1 MYRLLNRAYCNLGV
15 GKKIILLLLLIC
27 SVFSNQGYSQ
37 FLGNEWINYNQ
48 FYYKFPITR
57 AGIYHLDSNALAN
70 SGINVSSFDA
80 RNLQLFFHGQEIP
93 IHVQGEGDG
102 IFNGTD
108 FIEFFGEGNDG
119 WIDSAIYD
127 NGNNGML
134 NPAFS
139 LFNDTSFYYLTWNG
153 STSNLRYTL
162 ETDTTFSTYA
172 SSAYYIFKARQSG
185 GNSYYEGEILQTV
198 VTSPEYTDGEGY
210 GGLYVGAG
218 SYAPSW
224 GSAPLNGLQPTIYTG
239 ASAKLQIRVSTCNN
253 PNVSPDTPDHHHQI
267 TVAGTPLVVD
277 TALNAY
283 KFYIRDFIVNS
294 SLLQLSAEPFR
305 INFQNDLSPI
315 TRNTF
320 GYYEL
325 NLPQIFDLGN
335 RTEQLMYLPDDGS
348 QTKSRLDIANF
359 NPQSSACWIFN
370 ITDGQKVLT
379 VNNAGTIQA
388 LVPNNGSASPKRMY
402 ISSDAAVVN
411 IAQVYPVSNDV
422 THFAQ
427 FRDFENVEINKD
439 YIIITHRSLW
449 NSASLYENLRS
460 VDYNTTTIDI
470 EELYDQFAF
479 GVRKHP
485 ISIRNFLK
493 MTDVTPAWTVK
504 PEHVFLIGKGIKHHY
519 IRFNPTYYSRS
530 LVPVMGV
537 SPTDN
542 MYTYNIEGD
551 SSMYCA
557 IGRLA
562 ATSDTTVINY
572 YNKVLCYESNQN
584 ISPRPEWQKNVLHFS
599 SDPSF
604 SPFINNYKSI
614 IEDTLY
620 GATVTTFVKNGT
632 TTFPINT
639 ADSIRSFL
647 NEKGVSLVTI
657 FGHSSGSGFDFT
669 VDEPEQMYNNCK
681 YPWYVVNGCLSG
693 DLFDVSPLISER
705 FVLTA
710 EKGAVGFIAN
720 TSVGLSGYLASITNN
735 FYHNIS
741 VNDYYKTVGI
751 AHQHA
756 LDPFMLNGSWMTIKT
771 NALDFQ
777 IHGDP
782 GLKMNSDSLPDID
795 LHVNNVSFEPQI
807 VTMEMDSFKM
817 RIIVTN
823 LGRTINTPYSLV
835 ITRDYPQPGI
845 PDAVYSMTRNFIYYK
860 DTIEMYLPVDFNTS
874 FGINHFHI
882 EADIP
887 SFIVESNG
895 NEVVNNVID
904 LNLNII
910 SSDIVPVY
918 PYKYAVIPRNHTP
931 LKASTGDPFA
941 PAKNYKF
948 ELDTTDLFNS
958 PFLRT
963 AIINQAGG
971 VVQWD
976 PGILL
981 DSVAFDSAAYF
992 WRVGVEYADTPG
1004 VFYRFKESTFQ
1015 FIQGKYGWGQDHFF
1029 QFKDD
1034 SYTYI
1039 DYNRP
1044 FRRFDFVPDYQEL
1057 KITNYPIKP
1066 AGDCCNF
1073 ATEFMIDGGLQE
1085 ESGFL
1090 SGVTGV
1096 YVFVIDPITLQPWGT
1111 NYLGANPTHDFGNI
1125 MPGRPRVEKYFRF
1138 NLGSTASTDSLVDML
1153 LNDIPD
1159 DYFVGMYTFTFAQP
1173 NFSTFAPNL
1182 IAALDSL
1189 GADGDSLTTLQS
1201 LAHPGGYI
1209 FYTRVGDTTSTQ
1221 EVVGLGGAP
1230 ISLNV
1235 DLQNN
1240 WYYGNI
1246 ISELVGPAS
1255 EWKSFHWQEHS
1266 IDANPA
1272 HDDEWVRIIGVQADG
1287 TEDILM
1293 DHIPSS
1299 TTDIYSLSSF
1309 SGFDATLHPYLKLFM
1324 YTRDDSS
1331 QTPSQINHWH
1341 VMYEGVP
1348 ECALNPNLGWGWDGD
1363 TTYQGQN
1370 VNFHIS
1376 IENIGDYD
1384 MDSLQIRYSITDANN
1399 VVHDYYVIRDSLRV
1413 GDVLV
1418 DTFSINNG
1426 NFPGLNTFYV
1436 EANPYTSI
1444 WQPEQFHFNNIGSLN
1459 MFVDG
1464 DKLNPLLD
1472 VTFDGVHIM
1481 DGDIVSGKPLINVQ
1495 LKDENVMRLLD
1506 DTTGFEL
1513 YLKYPG
1519 QSMPTKINF
1528 TNPIVTFTPATTP
1541 ENYAKIELRPDLTD
1555 IDGVYELL
1563 VRAQDKS
1570 GNVSGYGD
1578 SGIYDYKIK
1587 FEVVNHSTITNIFN
1601 FPNPFSTSTQWVF
1614 TLTGSEIPTEF
1625 TIRIMTIS
1633 GVVVREI
1640 TLDELGPIHV
1650 GTNVSSFKWNG
1661 TDEYGDKL
1669 ATGVYIYQV
1678 ITKINGEMIDHR
1690 STSADKYFKNSFG
1703 KLYILR

>member
-1 MYRLLNRAYCNLGV
+1 MYRLLSKIYHSPGLA
-15 GKKIILLLLLIC
+15 KKLILPLLFCLA
-27 SVFSNQGYSQ
+27 FTNQGYSQ
-37 FLGNEWINYNQ
+37 FLGNEWINYSQ
-48 FYYKFPITR
+48 YYYKFPITR

-93 IHVQGEGDG
+93 IFVQGESDG
-102 IFNGTD
+102 SFNGTD
-108 FIEFFGEGNDG
+108 FIEFFGEGNSG
-119 WIDSAIYD
+119 WIDSALYE

-134 NPAFS
+134 NPALS
-139 LFNDTSFYYLTWNG
+139 IFNDTSFYYLTWNG

-162 ETDTTFSTYA
+162 DTDTSFTSYVP
-172 SSAYYIFKARQSG
+172 SPYYIFKAEQSG
-185 GNSYYEGEILQTV
+185 GNSYYEGEIISNL

-210 GGLYVGAG
+210 GGLFAGAQ

-224 GSAPLNGLQPTIYTG
+224 TSAPLNGLQPTIYTG
-239 ASAKLQIRVSTCNN
+239 VNSLLQIRVSTCNDPN
-253 PNVSPDTPDHHHQI
+253 PGFDHHHQL
-267 TVAGTPLVVD
+267 TVAGASTPD
-277 TALNAY
+277 TIILNGY
-283 KFYIRDFIVNS
+283 KFYIITMNVGS
-294 SLLQLSAEPFR
+294 SALQSSIEPFR
-305 INFQNDLSPI
+305 INFLNDYSPSVAPR
-315 TRNTF
+315 TTF
-320 GYYEL
+320 GYYQL

-335 RTEQLMYLPDDGS
+335 RTEQQMYLPDDGAQS
-348 QTKSRLDIANF
+348 KSRLDIANF
-359 NPQSSACWIFN
+359 NTQSSTCWIFD
-370 ITDGQKVLT
+370 ITDHKKIVT
-379 VNNAGTIQA
+379 VNNAGTIRA
-388 LVPNNGSASPKRMY
+388 LVPNNGSSSPKRMY
-402 ISSDAAVVN
+402 ISSNAAVVS
-411 IAQVYPVSNDV
+411 IPLVYPVSNDI

-427 FRDFENVEINKD
+427 FRDFQNVEANKD
-439 YIIITHRSLW
+439 YVIITHRSLW

-460 VDYNTTTIDI
+460 VDHNTTTIDI
-470 EELYDQFAF
+470 EELYDQYGF

-485 ISIRNFLK
+485 VSIRNFLK
-493 MTDVTPAWTVK
+493 MTNTSWTIK
-504 PEHVFLIGKGIKHHY
+504 PEHVFLIGKGIKSNF
-519 IRFNPTYYSRS
+519 IRFNPTYYSKS
-530 LVPVMGV
+530 LVPTIGI

-542 MYTYNIEGD
+542 MYSYSIGTPGLQ
-551 SSMYCA
+551 YCA

-572 YNKVLCYESNQN
+572 YNKVLCYESNQH
-584 ISPRPEWQKNVLHFS
+584 ISPKPEWQKNVLHFA
-599 SDPSF
+599 SDPTFEGYIDSYQ
-604 SPFINNYKSI
+604 NI

-620 GATVTTFVKNGT
+620 GANVTKFVKNGT
-632 TTFPINT
+632 ASFPLNT

-681 YPWYVVNGCLSG
+681 YPWYIVNGCLSG

-710 EKGAVGFIAN
+710 EKGAIGFIAN
-720 TSVGLSGYLASITNN
+720 TSVGIAGYLGLITDNL
-735 FYHNIS
+735 YHNIS

-756 LDPFMLNGSWMTIKT
+756 LDPYMTNPSWALIKT

-795 LHVNNVSFEPQI
+795 LKVENVSFEPSI

-817 RIIVTN
+817 KIIVTN
-823 LGRTINTPYSLV
+823 LGRTIATPYSLV
-835 ITRDYPQPGI
+835 VTRDYPQPGI
-845 PDAVYSMTRNFIYYK
+845 PNAVYSMARPYIYYK
-860 DTIEMYLPVDFNTS
+860 DTVELWLPVDFNTS

-887 SFIVESNG
+887 SFIPESNG
-895 NEVVNNVID
+895 NDIVNNIID

-948 ELDTTDLFNS
+948 ELDTTDQFNS

-963 AIINQAGG
+963 TIINQAGG
-971 VVQWD
+971 VVEWD

-992 WRVGVEYADTPG
+992 WRVGVDSMGTGTY
-1004 VFYRFKESTFQ
+1004 YRFKESTFQ
-1015 FIQGKYGWGQDHFF
+1015 FITGKYGWGQDHFF

-1044 FRRFDFVPDYQEL
+1044 FRRFDFVPDYKEL
-1057 KITNYPIKP
+1057 KVTTYPIKP
-1066 AGDCCNF
+1066 AGDPANF
-1073 ATEFMIDGGLQE
+1073 ASEFMIDGGLQE
-1085 ESGFL
+1085 ESGCL
-1090 SGVTGV
+1090 SGISGV
-1096 YVFVIDPITLQPWGT
+1096 YVFVIDPITLQPWET
-1111 NYLGANPTHDFGNI
+1111 NYAGANPTHSFGDLSCR
-1125 MPGRPRVEKYFRF
+1125 GRPEKYFRF
-1138 NLGSTASTDSLVDML
+1138 NLASTASTDSLVDML

-1159 DYFVGMYTFTFAQP
+1159 DYFVGMYTFTFTQP
-1173 NFSTFAPNL
+1173 NFSDFAPNL
-1182 IAALDSL
+1182 IAALGTL
-1189 GADGDSLTTLQS
+1189 GANDDTLTAMQAV
-1201 LAHPGGYI
+1201 AHPGAYI
-1209 FYTRVGDTTSTQ
+1209 FYTRMGDTTSTQ
-1221 EVVGLGGAP
+1221 EVIGTGPAP
-1230 ISLNV
+1230 INLNV

-1266 IDANPA
+1266 IDADTSN
-1272 HDDEWVRIIGVQADG
+1272 DDEWVRIIGVKADG
-1287 TEDILM
+1287 TEDILLNY
-1293 DHIPSS
+1293 IPSS
-1299 TTDIYSLSSF
+1299 TTDIYNLSSLP
-1309 SGFDATLHPYLKLFM
+1309 GFDATIYPFLKLFM
-1324 YTRDDSS
+1324 YTRDDST

-1348 ECALNPNLGWGWDGD
+1348 ECALSPNLGWGFDGD
-1363 TTYQGQN
+1363 TSYQGQN
-1370 VNFHIS
+1370 VNFHVS
-1376 IENIGDYD
+1376 IKNIGDYD

-1399 VVHDYYVIRDSLRV
+1399 VVHDYYVIRDSLRI
-1413 GDVLV
+1413 GQTLV
-1418 DTFSINNG
+1418 DTFTVANANYPGNNI
-1426 NFPGLNTFYV
+1426 FYV

-1444 WQPEQFHFNNIGSLN
+1444 WQQEQYHFNNIGSLN

-1472 VTFDGVHIM
+1472 VTFDGIHIM
-1481 DGDIVSGKPLINVQ
+1481 DGDIVSGKPHISVQ
-1495 LKDENVMRLLD
+1495 LKDENVLRLLD

-1519 QSMPTKINF
+1519 QSIATKINF

-1541 ENYAKIELRPDLTD
+1541 ENYAKIELRPDLTGL
-1555 IDGVYELL
+1555 DGKYELL
-1563 VRAQDKS
+1563 LRAQDKS

-1578 SGIYDYKIK
+1578 SGIYDYKIR

-1601 FPNPFSTSTQWVF
+1601 YPNPFSTSTQWVF

-1633 GVVVREI
+1633 GIVVREI
-1640 TLDELGPIHV
+1640 TLNELGPIHI

-1661 TDEYGDKL
+1661 RDEYGDKL

-1678 ITKINGEMIDHR
+1678 ITKINGETIDHR
-1690 STSADKYFKNSFG
+1690 NTSADKYFKNNFG
-1703 KLYILR
+1703 KLYILH